1 MNSPKEENQVIKEK
15 DTVFR
20 CKKVHV
26 QSPSELV
33 YKGIPRDREVY
44 KFAWCFRVSQQD
56 PYIADEIIK
65 LFEKTC
71 KVEASNPR

>member
-44 KFAWCFRVSQQD
+44 KFAWCLVRNVHELD
-56 PYIADEIIK
+56 KALE
-65 LFEKTC
+65 
-71 KVEASNPR
+71 R

>member
-1 MNSPKEENQVIKEK
+1 MVY
-15 DTVFR
+15 FR
-20 CKKVHV
+20 LHLMECIDAKA
-26 QSPSELV
+26 L
-33 YKGIPRDREVY
+33 
-44 KFAWCFRVSQQD
+44 FRVSQQD